1 MRRLVV
7 ASLALLLLAPVA
19 LSAAPDAPVPLRP
32 VHTYSI
38 VARDAATGE
47 MGVAVQSHAFSVGS
61 GVSWAEAGVGAV
73 ATQSF
78 IDPSY
83 GPLGLDLMRAG
94 RSAPDALKGLLAA
107 DDGRDVRQVA
117 MIDASGRVA
126 AHTGVKCIPAAGNHV
141 GVGYSV
147 QANLMDNDT
156 SGPRWRRRSRRRT
169 ATLPNGCSS
178 RSRLL
183 RRRAATSGACS
194 RPRSWSS
201 RVCRAGSRGRTRFS
215 ICASRTIT
223 QPLVELR
230 RLVNFQ
236 RANNLANDGDRYL
249 EKKDDAAALKGLR
262 RRRGAPSR
270 LRRDGLLARGRAGEH
285 GQGGR
290 LAADL
295 REGLSPLPEIPRAA
309 AASGEGRTI
318 ARRPEGHRANRR
330 GEIGR
335 TTRPFPRPPAR
346 RSTLASS
353 R

>member
-1 MRRLVV
+1 MRRL
-7 ASLALLLLAPVA
+7 AAALLALLLLAPVA
-19 LSAAPDAPVPLRP
+19 LSAAPDAPMPLRP

-126 AHTGVKCIPAAGNHV
+126 AHTGVKCIPAAGDHV

-156 SGPRWRRRSRRRT
+156 IWPAMAKAFEASHGDLAERMLLALEAAQAAGGDIRGMQSAAILVVKGVLSGKPWQDKIFD
-169 ATLPNGCSS
+169 
-178 RSRLL
+178 L
-183 RRRAATSGACS
+183 RVEDN
-194 RPRSWSS
+194 P
-201 RVCRAGSRGRTRFS
+201 
-215 ICASRTIT
+215 

-249 EKKDDAAALKGLR
+249 EKKDDAAALKAYAAAEALLPDFAEMAFWHGVALANTGKVDDSLPIFAKAYR
-262 RRRGAPSR
+262 MYPKFRELPPR
-270 LRRDGLLARGRAGEH
+270 LAKVGLLP
-285 GQGGR
+285 
-290 LAADL
+290 DD
-295 REGLSPLPEIPRAA
+295 PKV
-309 AASGEGRTI
+309 I
-318 ARRPEGHRANRR
+318 ARIVA
-330 GEIGR
+330 
-335 TTRPFPRPPAR
+335 AK
-346 RSTLASS
+346 
-353 R
+353 

>member
-1 MRRLVV
+1 MSRLAPV
-7 ASLALLLLAPVA
+7 SLLLLPLASSP
-19 LSAAPDAPVPLRP
+19 LSAAGATVPLRP
-32 VHTYSI
+32 VHTFSI

-126 AHTGVKCIPAAGNHV
+126 AHTGAKCIPSAGNHV
-141 GVGYSV
+141 GDGYSV

-156 SGPRWRRRSRRRT
+156 IWPAMAKAFESARGDLAERMLQALEAAQGAGGDIRGMQSAAILVVKGVSSGKPWQDKIFD
-169 ATLPNGCSS
+169 
-178 RSRLL
+178 L
-183 RRRAATSGACS
+183 RVEDS
-194 RPRSWSS
+194 P
-201 RVCRAGSRGRTRFS
+201 
-215 ICASRTIT
+215 
-223 QPLVELR
+223 QPIVELR

-249 EKKDDAAALKGLR
+249 EKKDDAAALKAYAAAEALLPDFAEMAFWHGVALANT
-262 RRRGAPSR
+262 GKVDDSLPIFAKAYR
-270 LRRDGLLARGRAGEH
+270 LYPKFRELPPRLAKVGLLP
-285 GQGGR
+285 
-290 LAADL
+290 DD
-295 REGLSPLPEIPRAA
+295 PKV
-309 AASGEGRTI
+309 I
-318 ARRPEGHRANRR
+318 ARIVA
-330 GEIGR
+330 
-335 TTRPFPRPPAR
+335 AK
-346 RSTLASS
+346 
-353 R
+353 